1 MYDLIC
7 RSLVEKSNLVLSIV
21 LLIFFGFLSWA
32 SYSILSSRGA
42 FMQMGVTL
50 GTIMV
55 ANVLMV
61 IIPGQKKVVA
71 QLIAKKTPSPEFGI
85 RAKQR
90 SLHNNYLT
98 LPVIFI
104 MIGNH
109 YPTAYATSYSWVIIV
124 LTIIIGGLVRH
135 FFNERHAGNKS
146 PYWVAIPI
154 VILSWG
160 SLMLSEVDE
169 PSLDQLSP
177 EKLSLIESSFSKEFK
192 DNIMEVTAY
201 KCSTC
206 HVMEPSWEGMKKP
219 PKGVYLSEFSHLINN
234 YETIYKQVAASRA
247 MPPGNITFLE
257 DEERLLYA
265 NLFHKIEEILREE
278 K

>member
-1 MYDLIC
+1 
-7 RSLVEKSNLVLSIV
+7 
-21 LLIFFGFLSWA
+21 
-32 SYSILSSRGA
+32 
-42 FMQMGVTL
+42 MQMGVTL

-71 QLIAKKTPSPEFGI
+71 QLIAKKTPNPEFGI

-135 FFNERHAGNKS
+135 FFNERHAGNRT
-146 PYWVAIPI
+146 PYWVAVPI

-169 PSLDQLSP
+169 PRLDQLTP
-177 EKLSLIESSFSKEFK
+177 EKLSLIEGSFSKEFK

-206 HVMEPSWEGMKKP
+206 HIMEPSWEGMKKP

-247 MPPGNITFLE
+247 MPPGNITVLE

>member
-1 MYDLIC
+1 
-7 RSLVEKSNLVLSIV
+7 
-21 LLIFFGFLSWA
+21 
-32 SYSILSSRGA
+32 
-42 FMQMGVTL
+42 MQMGVTL

-71 QLIAKKTPSPEFGI
+71 QLIAKKTPSPEYGI

-177 EKLSLIESSFSKEFK
+177 EKLSLIESSFSKEFGISFEEQ
-192 DNIMEVTAY
+192 N
-201 KCSTC
+201 
-206 HVMEPSWEGMKKP
+206 HFKP
-219 PKGVYLSEFSHLINN
+219 LQI
-234 YETIYKQVAASRA
+234 
-247 MPPGNITFLE
+247 
-257 DEERLLYA
+257 
-265 NLFHKIEEILREE
+265 
-278 K
+278 

>member
-1 MYDLIC
+1 
-7 RSLVEKSNLVLSIV
+7 
-21 LLIFFGFLSWA
+21 
-32 SYSILSSRGA
+32 
-42 FMQMGVTL
+42 MQMGVTL

-71 QLIAKKTPSPEFGI
+71 QLITKKIPSPEFGI

-160 SLMLSEVDE
+160 ALMLSEVDE

-177 EKLSLIESSFSKEFK
+177 EKLSLIEGSFSKEFK
-192 DNIMEVTAY
+192 DNIMEVTSY

-206 HVMEPSWEGMKKP
+206 HVMEPSWEGMRKP
-219 PKGVYLSEFSHLINN
+219 PKGIYLSEFSHLINN

-265 NLFHKIEEILREE
+265 TLFHKIEEILREE
-278 K
+278 N

>member
-1 MYDLIC
+1 
-7 RSLVEKSNLVLSIV
+7 
-21 LLIFFGFLSWA
+21 
-32 SYSILSSRGA
+32 
-42 FMQMGVTL
+42 
-50 GTIMV
+50 
-55 ANVLMV
+55 
-61 IIPGQKKVVA
+61 
-71 QLIAKKTPSPEFGI
+71 
-85 RAKQR
+85 
-90 SLHNNYLT
+90 
-98 LPVIFI
+98 
-104 MIGNH
+104 
-109 YPTAYATSYSWVIIV
+109 
-124 LTIIIGGLVRH
+124 
-135 FFNERHAGNKS
+135 
-146 PYWVAIPI
+146 
-154 VILSWG
+154 
-160 SLMLSEVDE
+160 MLSEVDE

-219 PKGVYLSEFSHLINN
+219 PKGVYLSKFSHL
-234 YETIYKQVAASRA
+234 IYKQVAASRA